1 MDSLAPPYIPATA
14 PLIDGWTGPVEW
26 LDTFRTSEGV
36 WRVSAYG
43 SGGMANGADS
53 ARIHLDVR
61 RREVQHLICDRM
73 GLPAWQR
80 ESGWCAAMVWWAG
93 VTGRAMVAVF
103 GAWALHDSGSCYDRF
118 LAAPK
123 VKRARVNYA
132 RAYTDTSARYG
143 SWSIHLPA
151 FGTDAAGGGIGGATG
166 DAGKTAA
173 DTAALAHDCALLNI
187 VDGVETLTLP
197 PITPGGSPVIWSPPC
212 LPK

>member
-1 MDSLAPPYIPATA
+1 MTTAAQPFVSATEV
-14 PLIDGWTGPVEW
+14 PLLGWTGPVEW
-26 LDTFRTSEGV
+26 LDTFRTSGGV

-73 GLPAWQR
+73 NLPAWQR
-80 ESGWCAAMVWWAG
+80 ESEWCAAMVWWAG

-166 DAGKTAA
+166 DAGKAAA
-173 DTAALAHDCALLNI
+173 DAAALAHDCALLNI
-187 VDGVETLTLP
+187 VDGRLVLTLP
-197 PITPGGSPVIWSPPC
+197 PLVAGGGPIVWTGG
-212 LPK
+212 